1 MNNGVLILSPLTP
14 PGMVPPKG
22 RNRKVILSE
31 CILTLY
37 YLILAYILY
46 IRLNNQI
53 TPPPQSHL
61 NSNMTYKAIKRA
73 RHPPPFILNFFL
85 HISRIESFLIP
96 IYLCKPILSC
106 RPGIFQTNISVRFR
120 NLSLK
125 FQRFTS

>member
-53 TPPPQSHL
+53 TPPSPQSHL

-73 RHPPPFILNFFL
+73 RHPPPFFLFFL
-85 HISRIESFLIP
+85 FL
-96 IYLCKPILSC
+96 Y
-106 RPGIFQTNISVRFR
+106 IFAPRS
-120 NLSLK
+120 
-125 FQRFTS
+125 